1 MSINKVVLLSAFLMT
16 FSSACS
22 SDLFITH
29 NGNMP
34 SNERIAQIR
43 VGQSKSEILNILG
56 SPSSVVSLDRN
67 QWIYMSSDIKRVAFF
82 APKEVDRDVLTIQ
95 FNDQGK
101 VSEIERLTK
110 KDGKEIKVSTNKT
123 ETDLASKLWDT
134 IRVSSAN
141 ISAAWD
147 NICPSPPIP
156 IPTDNRKPRGSGL

>member
-1 MSINKVVLLSAFLMT
+1 MT

-95 FNDQGK
+95 RSGQSFRNRAADK
-101 VSEIERLTK
+101 ERRQRNQSQHQQNRNSGTQSGFLPQIFRRR
-110 KDGKEIKVSTNKT
+110 G
-123 ETDLASKLWDT
+123 T
-134 IRVSSAN
+134 IYALPHQYRSQQITA
-141 ISAAWD
+141 
-147 NICPSPPIP
+147 
-156 IPTDNRKPRGSGL
+156 KPRGSGL

>member
-101 VSEIERLTK
+101 VSEIERLRNQSQHQQNRNSGTQS
-110 KDGKEIKVSTNKT
+110 GFLPQIFRRRG
-123 ETDLASKLWDT
+123 T
-134 IRVSSAN
+134 IYALPHQYRSQQITA
-141 ISAAWD
+141 
-147 NICPSPPIP
+147 
-156 IPTDNRKPRGSGL
+156 KPRGSGL

>member
-1 MSINKVVLLSAFLMT
+1 MT

-95 FNDQGK
+95 FNDPQIFRRRG
-101 VSEIERLTK
+101 
-110 KDGKEIKVSTNKT
+110 
-123 ETDLASKLWDT
+123 T
-134 IRVSSAN
+134 IYALPHQYRSQQITA
-141 ISAAWD
+141 
-147 NICPSPPIP
+147 
-156 IPTDNRKPRGSGL
+156 KPRGSGL